1 MLSQT
6 VNKIKIC
13 PFDFSQFNVQTLYKN
28 SIQKLFAMSVYIEHT
43 LKSLRFLRE
52 AAKKVLF
59 FSGPATKAPLELSGK
74 RNFFFSLS
82 LKIAGNEF

>member
-59 FSGPATKAPLELSGK
+59 LVARPLRPPSSLVEKGT
-74 RNFFFSLS
+74 FFSLLV
-82 LKIAGNEF
+82 LK